1 MRWVALNFDI
11 DRYLNRI
18 VPSSRL
24 HLLPGPVSRFLGFRH
39 NPAPPIGNVFV
50 WLWALIGGFVG
61 ILIVEAVFRTERL
74 QAEGVP
80 IVIASLVQLT
90 LQWPQARC

>member
-1 MRWVALNFDI
+1 
-11 DRYLNRI
+11 
-18 VPSSRL
+18 
-24 HLLPGPVSRFLGFRH
+24 
-39 NPAPPIGNVFV
+39 
-50 WLWALIGGFVG
+50 VG